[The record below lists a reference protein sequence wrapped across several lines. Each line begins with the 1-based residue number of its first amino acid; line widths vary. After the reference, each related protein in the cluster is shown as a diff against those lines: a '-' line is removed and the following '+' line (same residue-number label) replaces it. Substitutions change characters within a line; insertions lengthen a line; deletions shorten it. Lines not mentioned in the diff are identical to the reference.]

1 MLSKIPCSKAP
12 GAVSATKEREA
23 SMQETA
29 LTQNSPEENGIS
41 KETFSF
47 LPDLWNKVYLYPEE

>member
-1 MLSKIPCSKAP
+1 MLSKKPCSKTP
-12 GAVSATKEREA
+12 GACVCYKEREA

-47 LPDLWNKVYLYPEE
+47 LPDLWNKVYLYPEQ